1 MDEKKKYSDSLFFT
15 KKNAYD
21 MMDDKECA
29 SCNDFC
35 DGYIDFLSSAKT
47 ERECVRYAVEVA
59 QSSGFV
65 KYDGNLSL
73 KAGDKFYKVHRN
85 KAVVLGVIGKSDISR
100 GVNIVMAH
108 IDAPR
113 IDLKQNPLYEDSS
126 LALFK
131 THYYGGIKKYQW
143 TAIPLSLHGVV
154 IKKGGECVEVNIGEN
169 EGDPV
174 FTITDL
180 LPHLAQDQM
189 MKKAVD
195 VVLGESLNILVGSR
209 PFKDD
214 DESQKIK
221 LGVMD
226 ILNKKYGITE
236 GDFMRAD
243 LEAVPA
249 YPAKSVGFDM
259 SMVGAYGQD
268 DRVCAYSALMAALS
282 LESPEKTSLCV
293 LVDREEIGSMGN
305 TGAQSRFIEYLIED
319 LGEALGG
326 VSVRKIIQNS
336 ACLSADVNLAY
347 DPNYPEVT
355 EKMNTAFI
363 NGGIALSKY
372 TGARG
377 KSGTSEA
384 SAELVAKICDIFD
397 DNGVCYQ
404 MGELGKVDQGGG
416 GTVAQYIANL
426 DMEVLD
432 AGVPVLSMH
441 SPFEVTA
448 KADVYMAYKAY
459 VTFME
464 KY

>member
-1 MDEKKKYSDSLFFT
+1 MDDKKKYSDELFFK
-15 KKNAYD
+15 KKNSYE
-21 MMDDKECA
+21 MMDERECA
-29 SCNDFC
+29 GVNEFC
-35 DGYIDFLSSAKT
+35 DGYIDFLSAAKT
-47 ERECVRYAVEVA
+47 ERECVRYAIEVA
-59 QSSGFV
+59 TNNGFV
-65 KYDGNLSL
+65 KYDENLSL
-73 KAGDKFYKVHRN
+73 KPGDKFYKVQRN
-85 KAVVLGVIGKSDISR
+85 KAIVLGVIGKSDISS
-100 GVNIVMAH
+100 GANIVMAH

-113 IDLKQNPLYEDSS
+113 VDLKQNPLYEDSGV
-126 LALFK
+126 ALFK

-154 IKKGGECVEVNIGEN
+154 IKKGGECVEINIGEN
-169 EGDPV
+169 DGDPV

-180 LPHLAQDQM
+180 LPHLAGDQM
-189 MKKAVD
+189 TRKATE
-195 VVLGESLNILVGSR
+195 VVAGESLNILVGSR

-221 LGVMD
+221 LCVMD

-236 GDFMRAD
+236 ADFMRAD

-249 YPAKSVGFDM
+249 FPAKSVGFDQ
-259 SMVGAYGQD
+259 SLVGAYGQD
-268 DRVCAYSALMAALS
+268 DRVCAYSALMAVLS
-282 LESPEKTSLCV
+282 VEAPQKTALCV

-305 TGAQSRFIEYLIED
+305 TGAQSRFIEYLLAD
-319 LGEALGG
+319 LGDMFGG
-326 VSVRKIIQNS
+326 VPVRKIIQQS
-336 ACLSADVNLAY
+336 ACLSADVNLAH

-363 NGGIALSKY
+363 NGGVALSKY

-384 SAELVAKICDIFD
+384 SAELVSRICDIFNA
-397 DNGVCYQ
+397 NGVCYQ

-416 GTVAQYIANL
+416 GTVAQFIANL

-432 AGVPVLSMH
+432 AGVPILSMH
-441 SPFEVTA
+441 SPFEVSA

-459 VTFME
+459 ATFME

>member
-1 MDEKKKYSDSLFFT
+1 L
-15 KKNAYD
+15 
-21 MMDDKECA
+21 
-29 SCNDFC
+29 
-35 DGYIDFLSSAKT
+35 
-47 ERECVRYAVEVA
+47 
-59 QSSGFV
+59 
-65 KYDGNLSL
+65 
-73 KAGDKFYKVHRN
+73 
-85 KAVVLGVIGKSDISR
+85 
-100 GVNIVMAH
+100 
-108 IDAPR
+108 
-113 IDLKQNPLYEDSS
+113 
-126 LALFK
+126 
-131 THYYGGIKKYQW
+131 
-143 TAIPLSLHGVV
+143 LHGVD
-154 IKKGGECVEVNIGEN
+154 IKRGGEPVEVNIGEGEN
-169 EGDPV
+169 DPV

-189 MKKAVD
+189 MRKAVD
-195 VVLGESLNILVGSR
+195 LISGEGLNILVGSR
-209 PFKDD
+209 PFNDD

-226 ILNKKYGITE
+226 ILNKKYGIVE
-236 GDFMRAD
+236 SDFMRAD
-243 LEAVPA
+243 LEVVPA
-249 YPAKSVGFDM
+249 FPAKSVGLDM

-268 DRVCAYSALMAALS
+268 DRVCAYTALMAALS
-282 LESPEKTSLCV
+282 LDNPEKTALCV

-336 ACLSADVNLAY
+336 ACLSADVNLAH

-355 EKMNTAFI
+355 EKMNTAFL

-384 SAELVAKICDIFD
+384 SAELVSRICDIFD
-397 DNGVCYQ
+397 EDNVCYQ

-416 GTVAQYIANL
+416 GTVAQFVANL

-441 SPFEVTA
+441 SPFEVTG

-459 VTFME
+459 ASFMS

>member
-1 MDEKKKYSDSLFFT
+1 M
-15 KKNAYD
+15 
-21 MMDDKECA
+21 
-29 SCNDFC
+29 
-35 DGYIDFLSSAKT
+35 
-47 ERECVRYAVEVA
+47 
-59 QSSGFV
+59 
-65 KYDGNLSL
+65 
-73 KAGDKFYKVHRN
+73 
-85 KAVVLGVIGKSDISR
+85 
-100 GVNIVMAH
+100 
-108 IDAPR
+108 
-113 IDLKQNPLYEDSS
+113 
-126 LALFK
+126 ALFK

-154 IKKGGECVEVNIGEN
+154 IKKGGECVEINIGEN
-169 EGDPV
+169 DGDPV

-180 LPHLAQDQM
+180 LPHLAGDQM
-189 MKKAVD
+189 TRKATE
-195 VVLGESLNILVGSR
+195 VVAGESLNILVGSR

-221 LGVMD
+221 LCVMD

-236 GDFMRAD
+236 ADFMRAD

-249 YPAKSVGFDM
+249 FPAKSVGFDQ
-259 SMVGAYGQD
+259 SLVGAYGQD
-268 DRVCAYSALMAALS
+268 DRVCAYSALMAVLS
-282 LESPEKTSLCV
+282 VEAPQKTALCV

-305 TGAQSRFIEYLIED
+305 TGAQSRFIEYLLAD
-319 LGEALGG
+319 LGDMFGG
-326 VSVRKIIQNS
+326 VPVRKIIQQS
-336 ACLSADVNLAY
+336 ACLSADVNLAH

-363 NGGIALSKY
+363 NGGVALSKY

-384 SAELVAKICDIFD
+384 SAELVSRICDIFD
-397 DNGVCYQ
+397 ANGVCYQ

-416 GTVAQYIANL
+416 GTVAQFIANL

-432 AGVPVLSMH
+432 AGVPILSMH
-441 SPFEVTA
+441 SPFEVSA

-459 VTFME
+459 ATFME

>member
-1 MDEKKKYSDSLFFT
+1 MDDKKKYSDELFFK
-15 KKNAYD
+15 KKNAYEI
-21 MMDDKECA
+21 MDERECVRA
-29 SCNDFC
+29 NEFC
-35 DGYIDFLSSAKT
+35 DGYIDFLSTAKT

-59 QSSGFV
+59 TNNGFV

-73 KAGDKFYKVHRN
+73 KAGDKFYKVQRN
-85 KAVVLGVIGKSDISR
+85 KAVVLGVIGKSDISND
-100 GVNIVMAH
+100 VNIVMAH

-113 IDLKQNPLYEDSS
+113 VDLKQNPLYEDSGV
-126 LALFK
+126 ALFK

-154 IKKGGECVEVNIGEN
+154 IKKGGECVEINIGES

-180 LPHLAQDQM
+180 LPHLAGDQM
-189 MKKAVD
+189 MKKATE
-195 VVLGESLNILVGSR
+195 VVAGESLNILVGSR

-221 LGVMD
+221 LSVMD

-236 GDFMRAD
+236 SDFMRAD

-249 YPAKSVGFDM
+249 FPAKSVGFDQ
-259 SMVGAYGQD
+259 SLVGAYGQD

-282 LESPEKTSLCV
+282 LEAPQKTALCV

-305 TGAQSRFIEYLIED
+305 TGAQSRFIEYLLAD
-319 LGEALGG
+319 LGDTLGG
-326 VSVRKIIQNS
+326 VPVRKIIQNS
-336 ACLSADVNLAY
+336 ACLSADVNLAC

-363 NGGIALSKY
+363 NGGVALSKY

-384 SAELVAKICDIFD
+384 SAELVARICDIFD
-397 DNGVCYQ
+397 SNGVCYQ

-416 GTVAQYIANL
+416 GTVAQFIANL

-432 AGVPVLSMH
+432 AGVPILSMH
-441 SPFEVTA
+441 SPFEVSA

-459 VTFME
+459 TTFME